1 VERQAPFSVTR
12 IWLAEAVTGSIAAPS
27 PPHGRWPI
35 EASARE
41 LRVVAIHRPNEA
53 GHNTS
58 DS

>member
-1 VERQAPFSVTR
+1 MERQAPFSVTR
-12 IWLAEAVTGSIAAPS
+12 IWLAEAVTGSIA
-27 PPHGRWPI
+27 
-35 EASARE
+35 SAKPTTRALADRGLGRE